1 MLFLFAFLLLNPAIE
16 SVEVK
21 LNTQDFINELVPE
34 KQTQCANLLVMA
46 SLTNLYI
53 FSKDGSLLQTLGGA
67 GNGPGQFQRIGIVN
81 RVHDSNS
88 QPAIAVTDSRRLDIT
103 FYRYA
108 GEGSGFTY
116 VGRFNKAVRNIFPIQ
131 NGFAASD
138 ISAIAQSGFSPEGEN
153 VMSAHPLSFDG
164 ERISWAHGVSFY
176 EFDPLMVEIDYAL
189 TAHFFLETHSEYLAG
204 FKLEPKLRRF
214 SKTGKQISEQ
224 ALNLYRFV
232 RIDPRAE
239 IKDPYS
245 WHAAFSEIHA
255 VMSIKDSQFFYYS
268 APKLGAWELV
278 RARVTGSPGIAN
290 HDYFIQQ
297 QAEGKKPT
305 IFRVPAGEWVLD
317 LHENQGS
324 YYVET
329 LSLDDSGFNPVYI
342 YRMREAK
349 FESP

>member
-116 VGRFNKAVRNIFPIQ
+116 VGRFNKAVRNIFPTR
-131 NGFAASD
+131 NSPTTFCASWY
-138 ISAIAQSGFSPEGEN
+138 F
-153 VMSAHPLSFDG
+153 L
-164 ERISWAHGVSFY
+164 RIRWRSLPRRSTRK
-176 EFDPLMVEIDYAL
+176 L
-189 TAHFFLETHSEYLAG
+189 TLGNQRFLPFIRSR
-204 FKLEPKLRRF
+204 KR
-214 SKTGKQISEQ
+214 
-224 ALNLYRFV
+224 LN
-232 RIDPRAE
+232 
-239 IKDPYS
+239 
-245 WHAAFSEIHA
+245 
-255 VMSIKDSQFFYYS
+255 
-268 APKLGAWELV
+268 
-278 RARVTGSPGIAN
+278 
-290 HDYFIQQ
+290 
-297 QAEGKKPT
+297 
-305 IFRVPAGEWVLD
+305 
-317 LHENQGS
+317 
-324 YYVET
+324 
-329 LSLDDSGFNPVYI
+329 
-342 YRMREAK
+342 
-349 FESP
+349 